1 MCKAFYLEIGFWK
14 SKLCLI
20 VPQGPEALADMPD
33 MARLHWEAPASAS
46 DSQAAA
52 SVGEQAGAVP
62 PPTSPGT
69 RTGGGLAGCQAPLG
83 SAEIPWAEIRWGI
96 EGAGEGQAQA
106 GRRLSRDP
114 LQV

>member
-33 MARLHWEAPASAS
+33 MARLHREAPASAS

-62 PPTSPGT
+62 PPPPQGPGQEVVWPGA
-69 RTGGGLAGCQAPLG
+69 RRPWEVQRFPGQNYGGG
-83 SAEIPWAEIRWGI
+83 
-96 EGAGEGQAQA
+96 
-106 GRRLSRDP
+106 
-114 LQV
+114 